1 MKIYNISKSEIN
13 KITKQLNDLYSISF
27 EKKIKNVK
35 VVEVDDENLI
45 AVCDHFK
52 IIRTNDLILPFLFD
66 NPMLNEIPKIVVD
79 QGAIKPIC
87 SGASIMRPGIV
98 KHEDDFAAGDIISI
112 QEEKFGKFIAIG
124 KALIANSELNHSD
137 KGSVITNL
145 HYIGD
150 RFWKQFNNSGLSTK

>member
-13 KITKQLNDLYSISF
+13 KIIKQLNDSYGISF
-27 EKKIKNVK
+27 EKKIKNVR
-35 VVEVDDENLI
+35 VIEMDDKNLI
-45 AVCDHFK
+45 IACDHFK
-52 IIRTNDLILPFLFD
+52 LIQTNGLIFPFLFD
-66 NPMLNEIPKIVVD
+66 NPILSQIPTVVVD

-98 KHEDDFAAGDIISI
+98 RYDDDFEVGDILSI

-124 KALIANSELNHSD
+124 RALIKNSELNDND
-137 KGSVITNL
+137 KGSVVTNL

-150 RFWKQFNNSGLSTK
+150 IFWTTFNDSGLSMT

>member
-1 MKIYNISKSEIN
+1 MKIYNISKNEIN
-13 KITKQLNDLYSISF
+13 KITKQLNEMYSISF

-35 VVEVDDENLI
+35 VVEIDDETLI

-52 IIRTNDLILPFLFD
+52 IVRTHNLIFPFLFD
-66 NPMLNEIPKIVVD
+66 NPILDKIPKIVVD

-98 KHEDDFAAGDIISI
+98 KHEDDFDADDIISI
-112 QEEKFGKFIAIG
+112 QEEKFGKFIAVG
-124 KALIANSELNHSD
+124 RALIANSELNRSD

-150 RFWKQFNNSGLSTK
+150 RFWKKFNDSGLSTK